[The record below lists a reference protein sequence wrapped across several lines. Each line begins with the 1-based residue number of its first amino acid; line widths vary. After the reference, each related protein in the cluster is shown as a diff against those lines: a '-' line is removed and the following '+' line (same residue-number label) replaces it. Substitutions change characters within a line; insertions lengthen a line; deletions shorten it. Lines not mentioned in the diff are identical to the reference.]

1 MGSCRCSSRSRGMPA
16 TGLAVLISRA
26 KEEEEEEEEEK
37 NEGDGSYYCHSEHR
51 PQPSHRCQHPG
62 SHGTRDNAVCCWV
75 HIPMSATYQTGSHVG
90 LSPFISSSPHS
101 SWLLLF

>member
-1 MGSCRCSSRSRGMPA
+1 MPA

-62 SHGTRDNAVCCWV
+62 SHGMRYAYRLA
-75 HIPMSATYQTGSHVG
+75 SR
-90 LSPFISSSPHS
+90 LSRRSPNVVEHRKR
-101 SWLLLF
+101 